1 MTTAQGP
8 GFRPGEEESTAE
20 RIRRLAHDAPPADLA
35 GRIAQELR
43 RMPSPRPHWW
53 SRLAELLDRPG
64 WVWGYRLA
72 TLGVLT
78 GILAGI
84 WLLVARRDAVG
95 PGASG
100 PSSPAHLATVARSGQ
115 SGAVVSITFVFYAPK
130 ATSVALVGS
139 FNDWDPQKA
148 PMNRGKDG
156 NWTLQVKLPSG
167 RYEYLFL
174 VDGAQYETDPLAVEL
189 RPDGLGHENA
199 VLRI

>member
-20 RIRRLAHDAPPADLA
+20 RIRRLAHDAPPAELA

-43 RMPSPRPHWW
+43 RMRAPRLPWQ
-53 SRLAELLDRPG
+53 SRLACFLGRPG
-64 WVWGYRLA
+64 LVWGYRFA
-72 TLGVLT
+72 TLGVLV
-78 GILAGI
+78 GILAGV
-84 WLLVARRDAVG
+84 WLLVARREAAA
-95 PGASG
+95 PGSP
-100 PSSPAHLATVARSGQ
+100 PSISSAHVATAAHPEQAGRL
-115 SGAVVSITFVFYAPK
+115 VSVTFVFYAPK
-130 ATSVALVGS
+130 AASVALVGS

-156 NWTLQVKLPSG
+156 NWTLQVKLPQG

-174 VDGAQYETDPLAVEL
+174 VDGARYETDPLAVEL

-199 VLRI
+199 VLRL